1 MLPPWE
7 TERSPYEKF
16 STHRWAGFT
25 WTHSAAAENSA
36 NKSHSFASHLISWFP
51 QHACTKNHLFAS
63 SFEDTKDKMHAPGL
77 QGAFKTTHSIR
88 TQIWNIEYAAKYMFD
103 SNKEFKEDY
112 RRDIPAGWE
121 ITEIFTENLRIINV
135 GIFQNCDANMIG
147 IPWQAKSVQRD
158 KSKYAVSS
166 YV

>member
-1 MLPPWE
+1 MSL
-7 TERSPYEKF
+7 
-16 STHRWAGFT
+16 
-25 WTHSAAAENSA
+25 
-36 NKSHSFASHLISWFP
+36 HL
-51 QHACTKNHLFAS
+51 T
-63 SFEDTKDKMHAPGL
+63 

-88 TQIWNIEYAAKYMFD
+88 TQIWNIEYATKYMFD
-103 SNKEFKEDY
+103 RDKEFNERLQERY
-112 RRDIPAGWE
+112 PPGWE
-121 ITEIFTENLRIINV
+121 IREIFTENLRIINA